1 MAVVTYDAGELQLP
15 SQRDSARLFLSY
27 WHRQHSRCIRQIG
40 PTQLSFGSLEGTCPL
55 CNRQKLGS

>member
-27 WHRQHSRCIRQIG
+27 WHRQHSRCIADR
-40 PTQLSFGSLEGTCPL
+40 
-55 CNRQKLGS
+55 